1 MSCFNNDGFAFE
13 GLTKIVNG
21 VGFVYFNLTS
31 LFESFDNINVFGFM
45 DNDNVSMI
53 LNKNVSININIFSSA
68 LDLST
73 FNFMNYVLD
82 IPMVDNTSWI
92 TVVWRQISLY

>member
-31 LFESFDNINVFGFM
+31 LLSLLIILMFLVLWI
-45 DNDNVSMI
+45 MI
-53 LNKNVSININIFSSA
+53 MF
-68 LDLST
+68 
-73 FNFMNYVLD
+73 
-82 IPMVDNTSWI
+82 
-92 TVVWRQISLY
+92 Q